1 MGLIKHNKFRNTGI
15 LFELLI
21 RQITADT
28 MSQKDSKAVDIIK
41 KFFVNTELAR
51 ENKLYQS
58 IAKAHNLSEAK
69 ADSIISSILEVNKT
83 LDREKLLK
91 EKYNLIREIKKNF
104 SLEEFFK
111 AKISNYKL
119 FSSTYTLLEANLSP
133 FSNLEVIINSK
144 LNILESIIPSSHSPQ
159 ITPII
164 SEFEQMDKGTRSL
177 VYKLMLE
184 KFNTTYGVL
193 STNQKLVLK
202 EYITQA
208 ADTTKLKTFIHT
220 QFKTLKKSLSES
232 LKKMDNLTIQIKL
245 KETINLI
252 DPILSSKSLKDDH
265 VIALLQ
271 FQELNEEVIKITNG

>member
-91 EKYNLIREIKKNF
+91 EK
-104 SLEEFFK
+104 
-111 AKISNYKL
+111 
-119 FSSTYTLLEANLSP
+119 
-133 FSNLEVIINSK
+133 
-144 LNILESIIPSSHSPQ
+144 
-159 ITPII
+159 
-164 SEFEQMDKGTRSL
+164 
-177 VYKLMLE
+177 
-184 KFNTTYGVL
+184 
-193 STNQKLVLK
+193 
-202 EYITQA
+202 
-208 ADTTKLKTFIHT
+208 
-220 QFKTLKKSLSES
+220 
-232 LKKMDNLTIQIKL
+232 
-245 KETINLI
+245 
-252 DPILSSKSLKDDH
+252 
-265 VIALLQ
+265 
-271 FQELNEEVIKITNG
+271 